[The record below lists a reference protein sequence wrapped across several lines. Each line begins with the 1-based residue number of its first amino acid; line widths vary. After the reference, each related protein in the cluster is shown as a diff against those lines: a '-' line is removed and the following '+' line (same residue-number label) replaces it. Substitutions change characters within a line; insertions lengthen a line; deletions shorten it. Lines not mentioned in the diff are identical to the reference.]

1 VEICWTVE
9 MTDATT
15 GDAGDEPARLVA
27 ASRGGDQRAFSK
39 LVRLHE
45 RQLFRV
51 AGRFFRAREDV
62 EDAAQESFL
71 IAWRKLATYKAK
83 APFEYWLARICLN
96 VCYGKLRRQRAVNVP
111 LEIDVAAERRDPD
124 ASIEVE
130 RLLRPLKPEDR
141 FVLLL
146 LDGEGW
152 STREIAERLGW
163 SKSNVKVRAHRA
175 RKRLRALLEP
185 TR

>member
-9 MTDATT
+9 MTDSVT
-15 GDAGDEPARLVA
+15 GAGADEPARLVE
-27 ASRGGDQRAFSK
+27 ASRGGDQGAFSK

-45 RQLFRV
+45 RQLFRL

-62 EDAAQESFL
+62 EDAVQESFL

-83 APFEYWLARICLN
+83 APFEYWLSRICLN
-96 VCYGKLRRQRAVNVP
+96 VCYGKLRRRRAVDLP

-124 ASIEVE
+124 ASMEVE
-130 RLLRPLKPEDR
+130 RLLRPLKAEDR

-152 STREIAERLGW
+152 STTEIAERLGW
-163 SKSNVKVRAHRA
+163 SKTNVKVRAHRA
-175 RKRLRALLEP
+175 RKRLRTMLEP